1 MSSTP
6 CSKNN
11 VIAPAMPVLF
21 RNSLS
26 HRSQNSHMAIK
37 KAQSVTN
44 ILQDDLSNNNNN
56 THPHTHTHTHTHTES
71 RRSNCPPISLNK
83 DSCVCGY
90 PQRPT
95 SYHFYN
101 PQTLRTG
108 GHTHN
113 VYFQQKC

>member
-56 THPHTHTHTHTHTES
+56 TQTHTHTHTHRNT
-71 RRSNCPPISLNK
+71 NN
-83 DSCVCGY
+83 
-90 PQRPT
+90 T
-95 SYHFYN
+95 
-101 PQTLRTG
+101 
-108 GHTHN
+108 HTHTTLHPPPTHTHRHKALRN
-113 VYFQQKC
+113 KHHAFLILLLEVTDRLYSTIEEN

>member
-6 CSKNN
+6 WSKNN

-44 ILQDDLSNNNNN
+44 ILQDDLSNNNNRH
-56 THPHTHTHTHTHTES
+56 THKYTHTQTYRDKHIHICIHTHTPTPIYSFQMHDMVWIHTS
-71 RRSNCPPISLNK
+71 KSS
-83 DSCVCGY
+83 
-90 PQRPT
+90 
-95 SYHFYN
+95 
-101 PQTLRTG
+101 
-108 GHTHN
+108 
-113 VYFQQKC
+113 